1 MSRTAGSNRFGALP
15 HRVMSDPGLSPR
27 DKLVFA
33 CVAMYCFRGP
43 WTVRQSRIAQDASLS
58 IKSVSR
64 GIRRLKQKGLIHT
77 TGCGKSLTYSLSTP
91 DNGGRAGKDA
101 LDVGPKPSA
110 TEHPGQSRR
119 RDHKR
124 EKSDIK
130 SERTHHLEDYQE
142 RRRTQWQ

>member
-1 MSRTAGSNRFGALP
+1 MSPAGRSSRFGILP
-15 HRVMSDPGLSPR
+15 REVMSDPELSPR
-27 DKLVFA
+27 DKLVYTSIGMH
-33 CVAMYCFRGP
+33 CYRGP
-43 WTVRQSRIAQDASLS
+43 WTVSQRRLAEETSLS

-64 GIRRLKQKGLIHT
+64 GIRHLKQKGLIHT
-77 TGCGKSLTYSLSTP
+77 TGRGKSLTYSLSTP
-91 DNGGRAGKDA
+91 DIGGGAGKDT
-101 LDVGPKPSA
+101 LDVGPKSPP

-130 SERTHHLEDYQE
+130 SERTHHLEDYRE